1 MQQRASYKYEY
12 IPRIQ
17 NYAVFF
23 ENGFK
28 EKMGGL
34 SFPKFW
40 SPIGRRISFRQ
51 MFLGLEIRYFL

>member
-28 EKMGGL
+28 EKNGGA
-34 SFPKFW
+34 
-40 SPIGRRISFRQ
+40 
-51 MFLGLEIRYFL
+51 FLPQVLVANRPTHFI